1 MHCGMTVVILMVVT
15 AVPPR
20 PHATASPRS
29 ANSVAGAAASSTT
42 LARSSCP
49 ASALWENGPLFGE
62 FSLCLSRACL
72 GKMFVFIH
80 IIDDN
85 AQKDRFLTCL
95 CGAIVRKLPSA
106 PLTIAVCP
114 ETLQEKRLFAQPFL
128 RVSRACLGKSTVC
141 SMELAQKDAF
151 SRPLPSP
158 GPP

>member
-85 AQKDRFLTCL
+85 GSKRPFSYLSLRSNRSKAPIGTADHRGLHRNSAGKTPFCPTFPTC
-95 CGAIVRKLPSA
+95 VPS
-106 PLTIAVCP
+106 L
-114 ETLQEKRLFAQPFL
+114 
-128 RVSRACLGKSTVC
+128 SW
-141 SMELAQKDAF
+141 
-151 SRPLPSP
+151 
-158 GPP
+158 